1 MKMRV
6 TTAMMGI
13 TQMTRME
20 RIVVLM
26 VVMMATVVMGR
37 TMVLVVLMRN

>member
-1 MKMRV
+1 
-6 TTAMMGI
+6 MMGI
-13 TQMTRME
+13 TQMTRMG